1 MYVLGNKKILNNKGI
16 AIVGTRD
23 CTKYGKNISFKFS
36 KELTQKGFNI
46 ISGLALGID
55 TYAHLGTVQINMEN
69 SKSIGKTIAVL
80 GCGID
85 ELYPKQNK
93 ILAKQILKTG
103 GCIISEYPNGTKPNK
118 ANFPQR
124 NRIISGL
131 SNEGVIVVE
140 ASKKSGS
147 LITVDY
153 AQEQH
158 KKILAVPGSI
168 FNETSA
174 GCNSLIYDGCD
185 PFLGKQDLYDFLN
198 IIKKGGENNNKNDIK
213 MDLLKKIGKEPIHID
228 KIIGSVNID
237 RTALFELL
245 FEMQNE
251 NEIICLPGNYYV
263 KIR

>member
-55 TYAHLGTVQINMEN
+55 TYAHLGNVQINMEN

-131 SNEGVIVVE
+131 SKAVLVIE
-140 ASKKSGS
+140 ARAKSGT
-147 LITVDY
+147 LITVDF
-153 AQEQH
+153 ALEQG
-158 KKILAVPGSI
+158 KDVFAVPGNINSANSVGT
-168 FNETSA
+168 NELIKQGA
-174 GCNSLIYDGCD
+174 IPVCNYKDILD
-185 PFLGKQDLYDFLN
+185 N
-198 IIKKGGENNNKNDIK
+198 I
-213 MDLLKKIGKEPIHID
+213 
-228 KIIGSVNID
+228 
-237 RTALFELL
+237 
-245 FEMQNE
+245 
-251 NEIICLPGNYYV
+251 
-263 KIR
+263 

>member
-1 MYVLGNKKILNNKGI
+1 MLYI
-16 AIVGTRD
+16 
-23 CTKYGKNISFKFS
+23 
-36 KELTQKGFNI
+36 Q
-46 ISGLALGID
+46 
-55 TYAHLGTVQINMEN
+55 N
-69 SKSIGKTIAVL
+69 SIRS
-80 GCGID
+80 
-85 ELYPKQNK
+85 YMNK
-93 ILAKQILKTG
+93 ISKNGLL
-103 GCIISEYPNGTKPNK
+103 ISEFLPGTKPL
-118 ANFPQR
+118 AYNFPQR

>member
-1 MYVLGNKKILNNKGI
+1 MCRKIDIGGIYKDYICLFYCIKERRKMRIEEISIDSKKYPQKLRNVYNPPLKLYVLGNKKILNNKGI

-55 TYAHLGTVQINMEN
+55 TYAHLGNVQINMEN

-131 SNEGVIVVE
+131 AESIIVVE
-140 ASKKSGS
+140 AGERSGAI
-147 LITVDY
+147 IT
-153 AQEQH
+153 ANLALEQG
-158 KKILAVPGSI
+158 KEIFAVPGDITKKQSI
-168 FNETSA
+168 GTNK
-174 GCNSLIYDGCD
+174 LIKDGAFVITEVND
-185 PFLGKQDLYDFLN
+185 IL
-198 IIKKGGENNNKNDIK
+198 NNN
-213 MDLLKKIGKEPIHID
+213 
-228 KIIGSVNID
+228 V
-237 RTALFELL
+237 
-245 FEMQNE
+245 
-251 NEIICLPGNYYV
+251 
-263 KIR
+263 